1 MTPALLP
8 EARAAVTLRGMKRP
22 AIARHTSPSRRRLLA
37 GGALFACLA
46 LSHAGCSSSDS
57 GTPAGQ
63 SAATPEVKAAT
74 PAVPAPSSR
83 TPEDDEAY
91 APGEVGVCEIKRL
104 PAARILEASGAG
116 PAQEQA
122 TMNRAFGPLFNYIRK
137 HDIPMTTPVEMRREG
152 ASVMAFHLGAD
163 SAARSDLAAEGA
175 VTLRELPERLV
186 ASLTVRGS
194 YTPERLA
201 ETEATLREWLAL
213 HPDWEIA
220 GEAYA
225 VYWNSPFMP
234 GFLKRSEV
242 HIPVRER
249 RAR

>member
-1 MTPALLP
+1 
-8 EARAAVTLRGMKRP
+8 MKRP
-22 AIARHTSPSRRRLLA
+22 SPAPAARRLLA
-37 GGALFACLA
+37 GGALFACLPLA
-46 LSHAGCSSSDS
+46 LAACSSGDEPASPS
-57 GTPAGQ
+57 GGEPAGPAQ
-63 SAATPEVKAAT
+63 TPRAPAT
-74 PAVPAPSSR
+74 PAPTSR
-83 TPEDDEAY
+83 AADGDQAY

-104 PAARILEASGAG
+104 PSARILEATGAG

-201 ETEATLREWLAL
+201 ATEATLREWLSA
-213 HPDWEIA
+213 HPDWEIS